1 MKIAIVDF
9 GMGNLRSVVKK
20 LTRLNYKPIVS
31 SNPLEIAKCDKLLL
45 PGVGHFGRGMENL
58 FQLGL
63 VETILEM
70 VVVKKCPIL
79 GICLGMQMLTNF
91 SEEGSVKGLGLISA
105 NTRKFSF
112 SSNKIKVPHIGWNNI
127 MIKKSHPILDG
138 ISENELFYFVHS
150 YFVKCDLEHNE
161 IAQTSYGVE
170 FSSIIAEGNIIGV
183 QFHPEK
189 SHDWGEKL
197 MKNFCEL

>member
-31 SNPLEIAKCDKLLL
+31 SDPQEITKCDKLLL

-58 FQLGL
+58 FKLGL

-70 VVVKKCPIL
+70 AVVKKCPIL

-91 SEEGSVKGLGLISA
+91 SEEGSVKGLGLIGA
-105 NTRKFSF
+105 QTRKFNF
-112 SSNKIKVPHIGWNNI
+112 SSNKMKVPHIGWNNI
-127 MIKKSHPILDG
+127 MIKNCHPILDG

-150 YFVKCDLEHNE
+150 YYVKCDFELNE
-161 IAQTSYGVE
+161 IAQTSYGLE